1 MKPKPQNSGC
11 AIRKLTELEIA
22 MNEGRFRQETA
33 RSADA
38 RDVGGGQMRIHH
50 VHLQIFNPAVPASGD
65 KMDGKRRFSPSLCTV
80 ARWLVKRR

>member
-1 MKPKPQNSGC
+1 
-11 AIRKLTELEIA
+11 
-22 MNEGRFRQETA
+22 MNKGRFRQETA